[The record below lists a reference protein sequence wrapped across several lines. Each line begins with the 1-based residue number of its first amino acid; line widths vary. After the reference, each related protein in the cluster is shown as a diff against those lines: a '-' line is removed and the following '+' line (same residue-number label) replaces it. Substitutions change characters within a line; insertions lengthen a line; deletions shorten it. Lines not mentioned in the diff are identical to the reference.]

1 MLFEIEIVALSDCWA
16 GRDTDLAGGVDA
28 TLAQARRRLVSEIG
42 NRGQGVVSRRGALAA
57 GGGLAAA
64 GLTSGRVP
72 AAQAAP
78 MSASADVVVVGAG
91 ISGLTAA
98 RRLVR
103 SGVSSVLV
111 LEANDRVGGR
121 TENLDAGNGV
131 ITEGGGQW
139 VGPGQ
144 DYVLRLIDELGLKT
158 FKTYV
163 EGKSIYLRNGNR
175 QTYEGTVPPLGPDAL
190 VDWVQLQTRL
200 DQMASTVPAEAPW
213 AARDAL
219 EWDGMT
225 FGGWLDANS
234 VSAEAKWLFTLGF
247 TTIFAEDPHNTS
259 FLRALHAIGSSGGI
273 EHMLNTTGGGQDS
286 RVVGGS
292 QLISLRMA
300 EQLGNRV
307 VLGSPVSE
315 IRQGSG
321 EVLVKSART
330 EVRCKRVIVAMAP
343 ADAERIHF
351 TPGLP
356 GRRAMLQ
363 RKWHNGTENKV
374 AAIYDEPF
382 WRDEGFS
389 GQAMTD
395 LPAASYVVDNSPPD
409 GSVGILLTFI
419 GTAGFGPGFKWSDA
433 VLSDP
438 GARRA
443 AFINDLT
450 TLFGPKAAQPTRCVE
465 KDWLHE
471 PWIEGG
477 VSTRAPGTLTQYRNA
492 AREPV
497 GRIHWAGTETGIM
510 YEGYMDAAVSAGE
523 RAAKEVGQLL

>member
-1 MLFEIEIVALSDCWA
+1 M
-16 GRDTDLAGGVDA
+16 
-28 TLAQARRRLVSEIG
+28 SENG
-42 NRGQGVVSRRGALAA
+42 NREQGGVSRRGVLAA

-64 GLTSGRVP
+64 GLALGRTP

-78 MSASADVVVVGAG
+78 MSTSADVVVVGAG
-91 ISGLTAA
+91 ISGLTTA
-98 RRLVR
+98 RRLVQA
-103 SGVSSVLV
+103 GVGSVLV

-144 DYVLRLIDELGLKT
+144 DRVLALIDELGLKT
-158 FKTYV
+158 FKTHV

-175 QTYEGTVPPLGPDAL
+175 QTYEGTIPPLSPDAL
-190 VDWVQLQTRL
+190 ADWAQLQTRL
-200 DQMASTVPAEAPW
+200 EKMASTVPAEAPW
-213 AARDAL
+213 NAQNAF
-219 EWDGMT
+219 EWDSTT
-225 FGGWLDANS
+225 FGAWLDANS
-234 VSAEAKWLFTLGF
+234 VSAESKWLLTLGF
-247 TTIFAEDPHNTS
+247 SVIFAEDPHNTS

-273 EHMLNTTGGGQDS
+273 EHMLNATGGAQES
-286 RVVGGS
+286 RIVGGS
-292 QLISLRMA
+292 QLISQRMA

-307 VLGSPVSE
+307 IVGSPVTE
-315 IRQGSG
+315 ISQGSQG
-321 EVLVKSART
+321 VLVKSARAQ
-330 EVRCKRVIVAMAP
+330 VQCKRVIVAMAP
-343 ADAERIHF
+343 ADAERIRF

-363 RKWHNGTENKV
+363 RKWHNGTENKL

-382 WRDEGFS
+382 WRSQGFS

-395 LPAASYVVDNSPPD
+395 LPGAAYVVDNSPPD
-409 GSVGILLTFI
+409 GSIGILLTFI
-419 GTAGFGPGFKWSDA
+419 GTAGHGPGLKWSDA
-433 VLSDP
+433 ILDDP
-438 GARRA
+438 AARRA
-443 AFINDLT
+443 AFLDGLAA
-450 TLFGPKAAQPTRCVE
+450 LFGPKAAQPTGCVE

-497 GRIHWAGTETGIM
+497 GRIHWAGAETGIM

-523 RAAKEVGQLL
+523 RAAKEVGQML

>member
-1 MLFEIEIVALSDCWA
+1 MSENGKR
-16 GRDTDLAGGVDA
+16 GREGL
-28 TLAQARRRLVSEIG
+28 
-42 NRGQGVVSRRGALAA
+42 SRRGVLTA

-64 GLTSGRVP
+64 GLALGRET
-72 AAQAAP
+72 AARAAP
-78 MSASADVVVVGAG
+78 TSASADVVVVGAG

-98 RRLVR
+98 RRLVQA
-103 SGVSSVLV
+103 GAGSVLV

-144 DYVLRLIDELGLKT
+144 DRVLALIDELGLTT

-163 EGKSIYLRNGNR
+163 QGKSIYLRNGNR
-175 QTYEGTVPPLGPDAL
+175 QTYEGMTPPIGPDAL
-190 VDWVQLQTRL
+190 ADWVQLQTRL
-200 DQMASTVPAEAPW
+200 ERMASTVPAEAPW
-213 AARDAL
+213 KAQNAI
-219 EWDGMT
+219 EWDSTT
-225 FGGWLDANS
+225 FGAWLDANS
-234 VSAEAKWLFTLGF
+234 ASAEAKWLFTLGF
-247 TTIFAEDPHNTS
+247 SIMFAEDPHNTS

-273 EHMLNTTGGGQDS
+273 EHMFNTTGGSQES
-286 RVVGGS
+286 RIVGGS
-292 QLISLRMA
+292 QLISQRMA
-300 EQLGNRV
+300 EELGDRV
-307 VLGSPVSE
+307 VVGSPVTE
-315 IRQGSG
+315 IGQESQG
-321 EVLVKSART
+321 VVVTSARIQ
-330 EVRCKRVIVAMAP
+330 VRCERVIVAMAP
-343 ADAERIHF
+343 ADAERIRF
-351 TPGLP
+351 APGLP

-363 RKWHNGTENKV
+363 RKWHNGTENKL

-382 WRDEGFS
+382 WRGQGFS

-395 LPAASYVVDNSPPD
+395 LPGATYVIDNSPPD

-419 GTAGFGPGFKWSDA
+419 GTAGYGPGLQWSDA
-433 VLSDP
+433 ILDDP
-438 GARRA
+438 GARRS
-443 AFINDLT
+443 AFLDGLT

-497 GRIHWAGTETGIM
+497 GRIHWAGTETGIL

-523 RAAKEVGQLL
+523 RAAEEVVQKL